1 MCVSMVDTKIQN
13 AFSSSDRSNT
23 CPTINVKPNENEELM
38 LHLIIVQDGGAYPW
52 NTEYLEPY
60 SNTPGGEPTPVPVFL
75 ENAADPGNIF

>member
-1 MCVSMVDTKIQN
+1 
-13 AFSSSDRSNT
+13 
-23 CPTINVKPNENEELM
+23 M
-38 LHLIIVQDGGAYPW
+38 LHLIIIQDGGAYPW